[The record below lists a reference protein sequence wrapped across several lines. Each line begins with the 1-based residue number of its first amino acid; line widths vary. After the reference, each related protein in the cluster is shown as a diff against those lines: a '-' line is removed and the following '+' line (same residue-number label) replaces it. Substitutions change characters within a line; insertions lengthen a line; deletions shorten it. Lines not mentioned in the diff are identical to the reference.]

1 MGEGTEARAHR
12 SMSALLPHMKRS
24 RAITTARLARAQPGQ
39 HDVGPAVETVMG
51 IPRGAAQHPRVAGM
65 LTTFTVDLRRF
76 APRSVHTRTFE
87 QHQRKAV
94 T

>member
-1 MGEGTEARAHR
+1 
-12 SMSALLPHMKRS
+12 
-24 RAITTARLARAQPGQ
+24 
-39 HDVGPAVETVMG
+39 MG

-65 LTTFTVDLRRF
+65 LTTFTVDLHRF

-87 QHQRKAV
+87 QHRRETV